1 MKAAAFIRYLALA
14 VLVLATQAFSQ
25 SAKTINPNDCSTRVL
40 CAYAIQLQH
49 LLDAAKTDASF
60 RTPDGI
66 PDTVQSVMAVWT
78 TPDSFVAALA
88 ADAAFDNTLSAWEQS
103 RIDKQT
109 GSTATSSGT
118 TDLVSRP
125 STSELLSLAVQV
137 GALTQTISGN
147 TATLQGNADGVYKAL
162 FKAPVVCF
170 NCTGTPILKN
180 INFSASFD
188 LSQQTSKTVT
198 TSGPANP
205 STPPVGT
212 IQLPQSSRQLSSFTA
227 RYDIYNPLDPRSK
240 QFKTTWVTAYKN
252 HQADFLTAAKA
263 LLNSMQTVLAKL
275 PANEQYKSLQTQ
287 YLPRIKQAATDQ
299 NATALAQIFEEF
311 FNEVVKIARAQD
323 PDFDKN
329 ISLAVVALAQYS
341 QLNYQAVQEARG
353 KPQFTFEYTYN
364 RPPNQPDTHAFRLI
378 IGLNPAHGAGLFS
391 LNAAGTVYGGTIPTG
406 AAYGRIRDFQI
417 SGQFDRILGDD
428 INHKA
433 TLSLAGYVQYQFDPS
448 VLNISSGNLAPGTN
462 IVLPGNAQVL
472 LGTKGTLGIVQ
483 GKVTFNLKSGL
494 NIPVGIS
501 WANKTDL
508 LNATDV
514 RGNVGITYDFDS
526 ITQLLTGRQQ

>member
-25 SAKTINPNDCSTRVL
+25 SAKTISPNDCSTRVL

-88 ADAAFDNTLSAWEQS
+88 TDAAFDNTLSAWEQS
-103 RIDKQT
+103 RIDKQA

-180 INFSASFD
+180 INFSAAFD

-212 IQLPQSSRQLSSFTA
+212 VQLPQSSRQLSSFTA

-240 QFKTTWVTAYKN
+240 QFKTAWVTAYKN

-275 PANEQYKSLQTQ
+275 PANEQYRNLRTQ

-448 VLNISSGNLAPGTN
+448 VLNISSGNLAPGTS